1 MRQLPHMN
9 ELHKEYGPKG
19 LHVFTLFAQGHPVSQ
34 IDALVAKSK
43 IEYPI
48 ALDGEWSDKYP
59 SPSLPQ
65 VWVIGVDGKIIY
77 QGGKLDD
84 AVLEKELA
92 KVKYPGL
99 GKASVAKEVEPAA
112 KAFGKGNFAEAVK
125 LAQTVIDGEFGD
137 DAVND
142 AEYVVDRVNEKIKQL
157 TQRAE
162 LAEVQK
168 DFTLAQVCWNEL
180 ATRFA
185 GCEDAQEAP
194 AHLKRLQEDKEAAK
208 ETAARRA
215 MLVLMRD
222 LNWEAADLDL
232 EDAKVLK
239 AFREKCIDAFDK
251 LAKEHPGT
259 VAAATATKFADTHRE
274 ALKQPPAKKEEG
286 NKEEGKKEEGK

>member
-1 MRQLPHMN
+1 MN

-19 LHVFTLFAQGHPVSQ
+19 LHVFTMFAQGHPMSQ
-34 IDALVAKSK
+34 IDALVAKNK

-48 ALDGEWSDKYP
+48 ALDGEWAGSYP
-59 SPSLPQ
+59 SPSLPE

-77 QGGKLDD
+77 KGGKLDD

-99 GKASVAKEVEPAA
+99 GKAAVANELEAAA
-112 KAFGKGNFAEAVK
+112 KAFGKGSFAEAVK
-125 LAQTVIDGEFGD
+125 LAQAVIDGDSPEA
-137 DAVND
+137 AVKD
-142 AEYVVDRVNEKIKQL
+142 AEYLVERVEEKIKQL

-185 GCEDAQEAP
+185 GCEDTEEAA
-194 AHLKRLQEDKEAAK
+194 AHLKRVQDDKDAVK
-208 ETAARRA
+208 EMAARRA

-222 LNWEAADLDL
+222 LNWEANDMDL
-232 EDAKVLK
+232 EDAKVMK
-239 AFREKCIDAFDK
+239 AFREKCIEAFEK
-251 LAKEHPGT
+251 LAKEHPST
-259 VAAATATKFADTHRE
+259 QAAATATKFAEIHRA
-274 ALKQPPAKKEEG
+274 ALKDAEPKKEEG
-286 NKEEGKKEEGK
+286 TKKEEGK

>member
-19 LHVFTLFAQGHPVSQ
+19 LHVFTLFAQGHPMSQ
-34 IDALVAKSK
+34 IDALVAKNK

-48 ALDGEWSDKYP
+48 ALDGEWAGSYP
-59 SPSLPQ
+59 SPSLPE

-77 QGGKLDD
+77 KGGKLDD

-99 GKASVAKEVEPAA
+99 GKAAVANELEAAA

-125 LAQTVIDGEFGD
+125 LAQAVIDGDSPEA
-137 DAVND
+137 AVKD
-142 AEYVVDRVNEKIKQL
+142 AEYLVERVEEKIKQL

-185 GCEDAQEAP
+185 GCEDTEEAA
-194 AHLKRLQEDKEAAK
+194 AHLKRVQDDKDAVK
-208 ETAARRA
+208 EMAARRA

-222 LNWEAADLDL
+222 LNWEANDMDL
-232 EDAKVLK
+232 EDAKVMK
-239 AFREKCIDAFDK
+239 AFREKCIEAFEK
-251 LAKEHPGT
+251 LAKEHPST
-259 VAAATATKFADTHRE
+259 QAAATATKFAEIHRA
-274 ALKQPPAKKEEG
+274 ALKDAEP
-286 NKEEGKKEEGK
+286 KKEEGK